1 MNRDIAQCRI
11 KPSRHGAGT
20 NIQGHKGKERFHVNH
35 EHFRL
40 REEES
45 EHEHDHASTSE
56 DDRFDKRANIDRT
69 TPSSGLLCESVI
81 ARITIDEKTGHIM
94 SL

>member
-20 NIQGHKGKERFHVNH
+20 NIQGHKGKERFHVNQ
-35 EHFRL
+35 
-40 REEES
+40 S

-69 TPSSGLLCESVI
+69 TSSSGLLCESVI